1 MERTNLNY
9 LYLKTSF
16 YTENLKKSTKKQQ
29 QQTVRDNELV
39 QQVCRIDNQYTY
51 KNKFYLY
58 TLAMNNPK
66 IKLRRQFYL
75 CSMKKNKIFWIECN
89 KRGVKLCTQN
99 YKTSLKEIKD
109 LNKKKDSLCS
119 LTG

>member
-1 MERTNLNY
+1 MENPKEPSKKLLELINEFSKVSSY
-9 LYLKTSF
+9 KTSIYQLHF
-16 YTENLKKSTKKQQ
+16 YTL
-29 QQTVRDNELV
+29 
-39 QQVCRIDNQYTY
+39 I
-51 KNKFYLY
+51 
-58 TLAMNNPK
+58 MNNPK

>member
-1 MERTNLNY
+1 M
-9 LYLKTSF
+9 KTSF

-39 QQVCRIDNQYTY
+39 QQVYRIDNQYTY

-66 IKLRRQFYL
+66 IKLRRQFYVA
-75 CSMKKNKIFWIECN
+75 W
-89 KRGVKLCTQN
+89 KRIKYFGLNVT
-99 YKTSLKEIKD
+99 KEV
-109 LNKKKDSLCS
+109 
-119 LTG
+119 